1 MARKSIFDLLAEQDD
16 LEKEVNRLGILFET
30 EKTLIKTPAPGFFE
44 KEYTLKSFVAAFCFE
59 DWKNRGRCLDLDD
72 FLACIDYEEH
82 YSNAIDNDVD
92 AFLVL
97 VEIIFNCWKMAEIY
111 MTQNEKI
118 LCYRN
123 FYHLYDVMVECLS
136 RYNHKAVYDEEK
148 EQILVIE
155 DRPEITAVAETVEPE
170 LALAIVRYN
179 HHSMRGDI
187 PQKKAILL
195 ALGTE
200 LEPKR
205 KALSGANSHLE
216 DGIFFMLNN
225 LNLRHNNCSKDDK
238 NYKEFVAG
246 MDNDILEGWYDE
258 LYQMMLLAFLELD
271 QLERTSKIKE
281 LKTNVNASAH

>member
-16 LEKEVNRLGILFET
+16 LEKEVKRLDTLFDAEQ
-30 EKTLIKTPAPGFFE
+30 TLIEGQRVIRE
-44 KEYTLKSFVAAFCFE
+44 EYTLKRFVDVFCFE
-59 DWKNRGRCLDLDD
+59 NWKNRGHCLDLDD
-72 FLACIDYEEH
+72 FLECIDYDK
-82 YSNAIDNDVD
+82 YYDRAMSDDID
-92 AFLVL
+92 AFFVL
-97 VEIIFNCWKMAEIY
+97 IEIIFNCWKMAEIY
-111 MTQNEKI
+111 MIQNEEIRYYK
-118 LCYRN
+118 N
-123 FYHLYDVMVECLS
+123 FYHLYDIMIECLS
-136 RYNHKAVYDEEK
+136 RYNHKAVYDKEK

-187 PQKKAILL
+187 PKKKSILL
-195 ALGTE
+195 ALGAE

-205 KALSGANSHLE
+205 KTLTGANSDLE

-238 NYKEFVAG
+238 NYKELVAD
-246 MDNDILEGWYDE
+246 MDNDTLEGWYDE

-271 QLERTSKIKE
+271 QLERNSRIKG
-281 LKTNVNASAH
+281 LKTNISASAH